1 MVEIGLMVEGQN
13 GLNWPRWQK
22 LLALAEELGFAFV
35 FRSDHFTNASPPDKD
50 SLELWTSLTY
60 AASHTDRIEFGPLVS
75 PVTFRHPSITA
86 RVAASVDDLSGG
98 RLVLG
103 IGAGWQDRE
112 HRNFGIPFPPASV
125 RFEMLN
131 EYLEIVS
138 RLFRNDQPF
147 RYQGQHYS
155 LEEGILLPRPTRPD
169 GPTILVGGNG
179 RQRTLPL
186 AARYANEWNAVFA
199 GPRQLE
205 ELELHL
211 DRLLQQAGRVPDAV
225 RRSVMI
231 GTFLARSSRE
241 LRDRL
246 ESKDTTVEGSLESGV
261 LVGTADA
268 WAQQLQRYG
277 AVGVQRVMLQ
287 WLDLDDLDGLRLVAR
302 EVLPAFA
309 RA

>member
-22 LLALAEELGFAFV
+22 LIALAEELGFGSV

-60 AASHTDRIEFGPLVS
+60 AASHTKRIEFGSLVT

-86 RVAASVDDLSGG
+86 RSAAAVDDLSHG
-98 RLVLG
+98 RLVIG

-112 HRNFGIPFPPASV
+112 HHNFGIPFPPKSE
-125 RFEMLN
+125 RFGMLR

-138 RLFRNDQPF
+138 RLLRSDEPF
-147 RYQGQHYS
+147 SYQGQHYS
-155 LEEGILLPRPTRPD
+155 LEDAILLPRPTRPD
-169 GPTILVGGNG
+169 GPPILVGGNG
-179 RQRTLPL
+179 RRRTLPL
-186 AARYANEWNAVFA
+186 AALYASEWNAVFA
-199 GPRQLE
+199 GPGQLE
-205 ELELHL
+205 ELELYL
-211 DRLLQQAGRVPDAV
+211 DRLLQEAGRAREAV

-241 LRDRL
+241 LRERL
-246 ESKDTTVEGSLESGV
+246 ESKQSTVEQSLESGV
-261 LVGTADA
+261 LVGTADS
-268 WAQQLQRYG
+268 WAEQLQRYG
-277 AVGVQRVMLQ
+277 AIGVQRVMLR

-309 RA
+309 PA